1 MTAEEILAKRKLATE
16 VVLIPEWGPEAS
28 LIVSQMTGADS
39 DEFNDSLWVVQGKRI
54 IRDHKNVTARM
65 LVRCIVDENG
75 KKVFR
80 PEQVKELG
88 ELPSPILNRLD
99 EAAKRLNS
107 TGNLEKKL
115 ELALGGESSSDS
127 AS

>member
-16 VVLIPEWGPEAS
+16 VVPIPEWGPEAS

-65 LVRCIVDENG
+65 LVRCIVDEDG
-75 KKVFR
+75 KKVFK

-99 EAAKRLNS
+99 EVAKRLNS

-115 ELALGGESSSDS
+115 ALVLGGESSSDS